1 MLDTPQQVTDENFE
15 AEVVKSDVPVV
26 VDFWAAWCAP
36 CHMIAPS
43 LEEIAKEYA
52 GKAKVAKVNVDESQQ
67 TAMKFGI
74 RSIPTVLFF
83 KGGSVEDQVIGAVPK
98 EELKRKLDGLLG

>member
-1 MLDTPQQVTDENFE
+1 MSVSPQHVTDDTFE
-15 AEVVKSDVPVV
+15 AEVVKSDLPVV
-26 VDFWAAWCAP
+26 VDFWAPWCGP

-43 LEEIAKEYA
+43 LEEIAKEYE
-52 GKAKVAKVNVDESQQ
+52 GKAKVAKVNVDDSQQ

-83 KGGSVEDQVIGAVPK
+83 KGGSVSDQVIGAVPK
-98 EELKRKLDGLLG
+98 EELKRKLDNLLG